1 MVFAPSEAET
11 LLVVAQKAGIGDA
24 ILTSASDML
33 GLGGIFVIYDL
44 NFSNGKYFI
53 FNQSDLL
60 DALKSRSGAKPLLIV
75 LCC

>member
-24 ILTSASDML
+24 ILTSASDI
-33 GLGGIFVIYDL
+33 LGGIFVIYDL

-60 DALKSRSGAKPLLIV
+60 DAMKSRSGAKPLLIV